1 MVRDHILKDFG
12 VPDPIYNDCM
22 VRDPISNE
30 FNRVQ
35 GHISHDCWV
44 PDHISTA
51 GVRNDQLGNLPQL
64 GIF

>member
-12 VPDPIYNDCM
+12 VPDPICNDLM
-22 VRDPISNE
+22 VRDHISNE
-30 FNRVQ
+30 FNSVQ
-35 GHISHDCWV
+35 GHVSHDLGV

-51 GVRNDQLGNLPQL
+51 GVRNYQLGNLPQL